1 MEKLNILIVDDIK
14 LNYIVLKGM
23 LKSTAANVLWASNR
37 TEALEICNR
46 YNIHL
51 VLMDFQ
57 LPDMNGYDLSQE
69 LKKLYHELPV
79 IFQTANADAVFSLGK
94 NNREERR
101 NMKVLEKPIRRE
113 TLLDTV
119 QTYMS

>member
-23 LKSTAANVLWASNR
+23 LKTTSANVLWA
-37 TEALEICNR
+37 CNR
-46 YNIHL
+46 DEAIDICDKYAIHL

-57 LPDMNGYDLSQE
+57 LPDVNGYELSRE
-69 LKKLYHELPV
+69 LKKTHQELPIV
-79 IFQTANADAVFSLGK
+79 FQTANADAVFSLSK
-94 NNREERR
+94 NNNEDRKD
-101 NMKVLEKPIRRE
+101 MQVLEKPIRRE

-119 QTYMS
+119 QTYIS

>member
-23 LKSTAANVLWASNR
+23 LKSTSANVLWASNR
-37 TEALEICNR
+37 DEAVEICNK

-57 LPDMNGYDLSQE
+57 LPDMNGYELSRE
-69 LKKLYHELPV
+69 LKKMHHELPIV
-79 IFQTANADAVFSLGK
+79 FQTANADAVFSLGK
-94 NNREERR
+94 NNLEERR
-101 NMKVLEKPIRRE
+101 EMKVLEKPIRRE
-113 TLLDTV
+113 TLLNTV